1 MSVLLKF
8 ILIGVLAYYILKSAV
23 RLFLPFLG
31 KKFEEKIN
39 QANRPYQKIKKEGE
53 ITIQYK
59 KNETKPIDKNTG
71 EYTDYEELADDSD
84 TESK

>member
-39 QANRPYQKIKKEGE
+39 QANQPYQKIKKEGE
-53 ITIQYK
+53 ITIQHS
-59 KNETKPIDKNTG
+59 KNKTKPINKDTG
-71 EYTDYEELADDSD
+71 DYTDFEEI
-84 TESK
+84 E

>member
-39 QANRPYQKIKKEGE
+39 QASQPYQKIKKEGE
-53 ITIQYK
+53 ITIQQK
-59 KNETKPIDKNTG
+59 KSKSKPIDKNTG
-71 EYTDYEELADDSD
+71 EYTDFEEV
-84 TESK
+84 E